1 MKNVSTSLKSV
12 FATLAVAVLVA
23 LSATPSFANNEKKSN
38 KSNRVPVE
46 VKYVGSDKESPVLE
60 VSLDNV
66 TGEAITVQLR
76 EMDGTVLYS
85 VTSSEKKITR
95 KFRIDNFSVEPVKLK
110 VVVAGKG
117 KPQIDTFEIN
127 RQRVEVENIVIA
139 KL

>member
-23 LSATPSFANNEKKSN
+23 LSATPSFANNEKKTN
-38 KSNRVPVE
+38 KGRVPVE

-85 VTSSEKKITR
+85 VTSTEKKIIR
-95 KFRIDNFSVEPVKLK
+95 KFRIDNFSMEPVKLK

-117 KPQIDTFEIN
+117 KPQTDTFEIN
-127 RQRVEVENIVIA
+127 RQRVEVENVVIA